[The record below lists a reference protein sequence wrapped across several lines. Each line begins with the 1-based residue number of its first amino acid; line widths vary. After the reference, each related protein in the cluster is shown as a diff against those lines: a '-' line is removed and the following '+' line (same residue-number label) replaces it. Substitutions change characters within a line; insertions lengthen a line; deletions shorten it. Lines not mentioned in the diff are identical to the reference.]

1 MKDFEELYNA
11 YYQKLYAF
19 CLTLTRSVSEAEELA
34 EETFC
39 RALTGFHKFRGESD
53 VGTWLCSIARN
64 HFLSEQKK
72 KKRRLRY
79 ERYEPPP
86 DDFTGL
92 EDKEDARQ
100 ILVAANAL
108 DEPYRGVFLYRVIG
122 GMSNEEIGALYG
134 KNANWAYVTYYRA
147 KLKIIERMEK
157 P

>member
-11 YYQKLYAF
+11 YYKKLYAF
-19 CLTLTRSVSEAEELA
+19 CLTLTRRATEAEELA
-34 EETFC
+34 EEAFC

-64 HFLSEQKK
+64 LFITEQKK
-72 KKRRLRY
+72 KKRRP
-79 ERYEPPP
+79 RYEPPP
-86 DDFTGL
+86 DDFSDL
-92 EDKEDARQ
+92 EDREEAQR

-108 DEPYRGVFLYRVIG
+108 EEPYRGVFLYRVIG
-122 GMSNEEIGALYG
+122 GMGNEEIGALYG

-147 KLKIIERMEK
+147 KLKIIEKLEK

>member
-19 CLTLTRSVSEAEELA
+19 CLTLTRSAPEAEELA

-39 RALTGFHKFRGESD
+39 RALTGFQRFRGESD

-64 HFLSEQKK
+64 HFLTEQKK
-72 KKRRLRY
+72 KKRRLH
-79 ERYEPPP
+79 YEPPP
-86 DDFTGL
+86 DGFADL
-92 EDKEDARQ
+92 EDREDAQR

-122 GMSNEEIGALYG
+122 GMDNEEIGALYG
-134 KNANWAYVTYYRA
+134 KSANWAYVTYYRA